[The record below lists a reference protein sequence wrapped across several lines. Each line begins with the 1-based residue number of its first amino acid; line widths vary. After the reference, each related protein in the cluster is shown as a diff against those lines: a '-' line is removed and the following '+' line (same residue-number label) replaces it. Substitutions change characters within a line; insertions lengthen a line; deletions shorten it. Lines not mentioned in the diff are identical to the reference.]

1 MMGRTFSTECR
12 WRPPLAVARSHSV
25 GMTKLR
31 ALQRPVSSL
40 LDEFIEEIS
49 APVKPVTARRIAE
62 VRVHLENYLDE
73 YGDDIVEDRDAFL
86 AERARDPVGVF
97 GRVGNAEDLF
107 CAFYGYVSPEFR
119 LPTPVDARCQ
129 VRLVGD
135 LAQWMWSR
143 GLLPRLNSNSCI
155 VLDVEYALRRA
166 RRDVA
171 AAGARK

>member
-1 MMGRTFSTECR
+1 
-12 WRPPLAVARSHSV
+12 
-25 GMTKLR
+25 MTKLR
-31 ALQRPVSSL
+31 ALQRPVSSV

-49 APVKPVTARRIAE
+49 ATVKPVTARRIAE

-119 LPTPVDARCQ
+119 LPAPIDARCQ
-129 VRLVGD
+129 IRLIGD
-135 LAQWMWSR
+135 LAQWLWSR

-171 AAGARK
+171 AVHPRR